1 MSKSQVS
8 YEKEEIVYSTVDTI
22 NKFDIIAAADLF
34 KVSSGMLQNMR
45 RKLRDRMTIK
55 CIKNTL
61 MRFAL
66 EKAGKENSK
75 EFMDSITGPN
85 VFLFTNGNPF
95 KIAMELDNN
104 KVKVFAKP
112 GDIALSEISIS
123 AGNTGLSPGPLIG
136 KFGVLGIRTRIQGGN
151 IWVTQDSLVAKAGD
165 IISDDLADLLQ
176 RMGIRVAEMGLRIKA
191 VYEKGEIIPGD
202 ALILD
207 LDDYISKLQSAIGN
221 AFQMAIST
229 SYTTP
234 ITTPTLFMKAH
245 QDALKIAIESY
256 YLTKETI
263 NIIISKTHIQ
273 AQTLAHAV
281 GEAQSR

>member
-1 MSKSQVS
+1 MSKSQVL
-8 YEKEEIVYSTVDTI
+8 YEKEEIVNSTVNII
-22 NKFDIIAAADLF
+22 NKYDIIAAADLF
-34 KVSSGMLQNMR
+34 KVSSGMLQDMR
-45 RKLRDRMTIK
+45 RKLRNRMTIK

-66 EKAGKENSK
+66 EKAGRENSK

-95 KIAMELDNN
+95 KIAMELDTN

-112 GDIALSEISIS
+112 GDIALSDITIS

-136 KFGVLGIRTRIQGGN
+136 KFGVLGIRTRIQAGN
-151 IWVTQDSLVAKAGD
+151 IWVTQDSLAAKTGD
-165 IISDDLADLLQ
+165 VISEDLADLLQ

-191 VYEKGEIIPGD
+191 VYENGEIIPGD

-207 LDDYISKLQSAIGN
+207 LDNYILKLKSGFGN
-221 AFQMAIST
+221 AFQVAIST

-234 ITTPTLFMKAH
+234 KTTPTLFMKAH

-263 NIIISKTHIQ
+263 NIIISKMNIQ
-273 AQTLAHAV
+273 ARTLASKV
-281 GEAQSR
+281 GDVQSR